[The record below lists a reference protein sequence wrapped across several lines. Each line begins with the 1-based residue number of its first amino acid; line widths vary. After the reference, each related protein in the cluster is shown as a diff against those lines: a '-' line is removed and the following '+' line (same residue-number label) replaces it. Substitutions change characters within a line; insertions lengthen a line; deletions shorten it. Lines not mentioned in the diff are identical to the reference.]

1 MPTEKNMMEEL
12 MDRLNEYKLGQ
23 GQLPEKYLALP
34 VYGAGLENVGD
45 EAGRP
50 IYLPM
55 NAIGP
60 DELLIR
66 HDADSICFSDIKVI
80 NQGQEHPRIY
90 QNMKED
96 PVVLGHELTMTIVK
110 VGDNLKD
117 QYKPGQRFT
126 IQADIYEDGVSYAY
140 GYYYQGA
147 MSQYGVV
154 DARILHSDGGNNNL
168 LPLLD
173 TTGYAEGALAEPW
186 ACVVAAYG
194 LDYRNTFQSGGIVW
208 FIGANDDREFV
219 IDIDFVK
226 KSAPEKIL
234 VTNIPEKLTER
245 IKALANDLGI
255 LFDHVSDIHSMDNE
269 SVDDIILFGYD
280 QTIIVETSQKLKSHG
295 VFCLMTVTKIVEPL
309 PIDLGRVHYQRW
321 LYVADT
327 GLDFSVAYENGLK
340 RNTLKPGGSVLFAGA
355 GGPIGRMHVQRAI
368 EFQDPPATI
377 VCTDVSDLRLED
389 LRVTYADQA
398 QQHGIEII
406 FSNPMKKESYQQ
418 TIGQIIDDG
427 GFDDIVVLAPVPR
440 LIEEITGYVAEDGLV
455 NVFAGIARGTT
466 VNIDFHKIVHEG
478 VRYIGHSGSALE
490 DMQMTLDKIQSKEL
504 NAGRTI
510 AAVGSLHYGKEGL
523 QAVKDAVYP
532 GKVVIFNHIKEF
544 PITPLEDFKEKLPSV
559 YALFDNGEW
568 TNAAEEEFLRIMLA
582 DR

>member
-1 MPTEKNMMEEL
+1 
-12 MDRLNEYKLGQ
+12 MDRLEQYKKVNYH
-23 GQLPEKYLALP
+23 LPDMYMALP
-34 VYGAGLENVGD
+34 VYGAGLENVGGED
-45 EAGRP
+45 GRP

-55 NAIGP
+55 NQIGP

-90 QNMKED
+90 QNLAED

-117 QYKPGQRFT
+117 QYQRGQRFT
-126 IQADIYEDGVSYAY
+126 IQADIYENGVSYAY

-147 MSQYGVV
+147 MSQYGIV
-154 DARILHSDGGNNNL
+154 DRRILSSDGGNNNL
-168 LPLLD
+168 LPLIEA
-173 TTGYAEGALAEPW
+173 TGYAEGALAEPW

-194 LDYRNTFQSGGIVW
+194 LEYRNCLQIGGTAW

-219 IDIDFVK
+219 LDIEFVK
-226 KSAPEKIL
+226 KCAPNKIL
-234 VTNIPEKLTER
+234 VTNLYENLTQKIR
-245 IKALANDLGI
+245 TLANDLQI
-255 LFDHVSDIHSMDNE
+255 QCIQVEDIHMVDDE
-269 SVDDIILFGYD
+269 SVDDIILFGFD
-280 QTIIVETSQKLKSHG
+280 SEIVVVASQKLKSHG
-295 VFCLMTVTKIVEPL
+295 VFCLMTETDVLDPVPV
-309 PIDLGRVHYQRW
+309 DLGRVHYQRW
-321 LYVADT
+321 LYIADR
-327 GLDFSVAYENGLK
+327 GLDFSKAYQNGLK

-368 EFQDPPATI
+368 EFQNPPSTI
-377 VCTDVSDLRLED
+377 VCTDVSDLRLGD
-389 LRVTYADQA
+389 LRDTYAEQA
-398 QQHGIEII
+398 HKRGIEII
-406 FSNPMKKESYQQ
+406 FSNPTQKESYQE
-418 TIGQIIDDG
+418 TIGRIIADG

-440 LIEEITGYVAEDGLV
+440 LIEEITGYIAADGLV

-466 VNIDFHKIVHEG
+466 VNINFNKIIQEG

-510 AAVGSLHYGKEGL
+510 AAVGSLHYGKDGL
-523 QAVKDAVYP
+523 QAVKDAIYP

-544 PITPLEDFKEKLPSV
+544 PITPLEDFREKLPSV
-559 YALFDNGEW
+559 YALFNNGEW

-582 DR
+582 DW